1 MSCVFRFSVKL
12 LWCYVR
18 YPPSRTCLRNV
29 EKHIQIGLRCRFFK
43 CALNLFLPSNY
54 PRTND
59 SRILCRMEMDW
70 HLALLQHNERW
81 REGRKLIDRSLRPGA
96 TSLYQQVIEEKT
108 RGFLGQLLAAP
119 DDFRNHISLSAAIL
133 SESNDH

>member
-1 MSCVFRFSVKL
+1 METDWL
-12 LWCYVR
+12 
-18 YPPSRTCLRNV
+18 
-29 EKHIQIGLRCRFFK
+29 FF
-43 CALNLFLPSNY
+43 
-54 PRTND
+54 
-59 SRILCRMEMDW
+59 
-70 HLALLQHNERW
+70 LLQNGERW